1 MSKDTV
7 KLFQRARAALQ
18 SEKDSLSKALA
29 NAQATAAD
37 AEKRLAEI
45 EAALGGAGTAPAKR
59 RGRKPKK
66 AAGKRRGR
74 PAKKTAAKRGRP
86 AKKTA
91 AKRGRPAKKKAA
103 AKRKTV
109 KKKAAK
115 KAPRKA
121 VKKAAKKAPNKAS
134 KKAPKKAAKKAPA
147 KKVKNK
153 LSLKQVA
160 LAVTKGKAL
169 DAKQILEAAK
179 KAGHKFSG
187 KNPLNSLRVMLYTN
201 KKAFKNDKGKFVAA

>member
-86 AKKTA
+86 AKK
-91 AKRGRPAKKKAA
+91 KAA

-109 KKKAAK
+109 KKTVKKRAAK

-121 VKKAAKKAPNKAS
+121 VKKAAKKAPKKAV

-169 DAKQILEAAK
+169 DAKQILGAAK

-187 KNPLNSLRVMLYTN
+187 KNPMNSLRVMLYTN
-201 KKAFKNDKGKFVAA
+201 KKAFKQPSKGKFTAA

>member
-86 AKKTA
+86 AKK
-91 AKRGRPAKKKAA
+91 KAA

-109 KKKAAK
+109 KKKAVK

-121 VKKAAKKAPNKAS
+121 VKKAAKKAPKKAVKKAAKKVS
-134 KKAPKKAAKKAPA
+134 KKASKKAAKKAPA

-169 DAKQILEAAK
+169 DAKQILGAAK

-201 KKAFKNDKGKFVAA
+201 KKAFKNNKGKFTAA